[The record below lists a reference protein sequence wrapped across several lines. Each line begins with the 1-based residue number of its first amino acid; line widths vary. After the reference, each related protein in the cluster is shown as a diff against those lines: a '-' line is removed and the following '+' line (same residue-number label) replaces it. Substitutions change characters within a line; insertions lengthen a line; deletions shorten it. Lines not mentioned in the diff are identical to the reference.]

1 MSPLELLSTFPFDEV
16 PVKHL
21 LRSAAL
27 IAGLALSSIR
37 AVASPDV
44 DRMSDIEVS
53 EYAVQM
59 SSVLQ
64 KIQNRQ
70 LCASQ
75 DTGCFRTEFARH
87 GISYDDKESVQKR
100 VVLMIGSV
108 Y

>member
-1 MSPLELLSTFPFDEV
+1 M
-16 PVKHL
+16 KHL
-21 LRSAAL
+21 LRSVVL
-27 IAGLALSSIR
+27 IAGFALTTMR

-44 DRMSDIEVS
+44 DRMSDVEVS

-59 SSVLQ
+59 SSVMEN
-64 KIQNRQ
+64 IQYRQ
-70 LCASQ
+70 LCVSR
-75 DTGCFRTEFARH
+75 DTHCFRTEFARH

>member
-1 MSPLELLSTFPFDEV
+1 M
-16 PVKHL
+16 KHL
-21 LRSAAL
+21 LRSVVL
-27 IAGLALSSIR
+27 IAGFALTTVR

-44 DRMSDIEVS
+44 DRMSDVEVS

-59 SSVLQ
+59 SSVLEN
-64 KIQNRQ
+64 IQYRQ
-70 LCASQ
+70 LCALR
-75 DTGCFRTEFARH
+75 DAHCFRTEFARH